1 MRGEMGEGSGPL
13 IFQNVVAPVMPNVTV
28 ICFYVVVGSAA
39 SVLTTCAL
47 MLMSSMTLT
56 VFIAGRFLGGEI

>member
-1 MRGEMGEGSGPL
+1 MGSGPL
-13 IFQNVVAPVMPNVTV
+13 IFHNVAAPLMPNVTV
-28 ICFYVVVGSAA
+28 ICLYVEEEEESAA
-39 SVLTTCAL
+39 SMLTTCAL

>member
-1 MRGEMGEGSGPL
+1 MAQPSSPRK
-13 IFQNVVAPVMPNVTV
+13 NVPYTSVTTMY
-28 ICFYVVVGSAA
+28 FYVVEEEESAA
-39 SVLTTCAL
+39 SMLTTCAL